1 VFFKKMACI
10 LCFSPRYLS
19 EKMVVGEF
27 HPYYNPD
34 VEFPLAIDGTEKFP
48 MNWTHLVSLANSWSL
63 LGQIS
68 RTSQNLH
75 WTGTGLSHTGKVRST
90 NQDAFGVDNQM
101 GLWVVADG
109 MGGQAAGNVA
119 SELAV
124 QTIFTYVRNSSVA
137 LPADSK
143 DADAIS
149 TLIEATEAGREALA
163 KRVSQMPEFE
173 GMGTTIVAV
182 LLCSSL
188 KPAMAIAHVGDSR
201 AYLIRDGQIRRLT
214 KDHSLVEQ
222 LVEEGQI
229 TVKEARGHPRQNL
242 LLKALGLGYDS
253 VPETQIL
260 ALESQD
266 QVLLCTDGVT
276 KMLSDDE
283 ILTIILQP
291 KLSAEEICRSV
302 IEEVNVNGGVDNSTA
317 LLISPCTET

>member
-1 VFFKKMACI
+1 
-10 LCFSPRYLS
+10 
-19 EKMVVGEF
+19 
-27 HPYYNPD
+27 
-34 VEFPLAIDGTEKFP
+34 
-48 MNWTHLVSLANSWSL
+48 
-63 LGQIS
+63 
-68 RTSQNLH
+68 
-75 WTGTGLSHTGKVRST
+75 
-90 NQDAFGVDNQM
+90 M